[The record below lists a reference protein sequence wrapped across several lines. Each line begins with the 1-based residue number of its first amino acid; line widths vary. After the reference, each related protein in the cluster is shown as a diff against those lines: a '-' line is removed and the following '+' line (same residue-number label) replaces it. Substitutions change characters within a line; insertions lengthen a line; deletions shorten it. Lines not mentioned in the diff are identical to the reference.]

1 MVSVLLSVVSANS
14 MHGICARLL
23 ARLSQRL
30 AFDFSVTISAAVA
43 TASISAV
50 AGFFSVS
57 VSLPAP
63 MMYEAAVT
71 IAEVALVVKRMS
83 TIHCAVDILLWV
95 LQLRVNILQIGRRGQ
110 LFVGADDFQK
120 TAHVLSRLR
129 LDLSVLRQVRPA
141 SES

>member
-1 MVSVLLSVVSANS
+1 MVSVLLSALPANS
-14 MHGICARLL
+14 MHGTCARLL

-43 TASISAV
+43 
-50 AGFFSVS
+50 GFFSVS

-71 IAEVALVVKRMS
+71 IAMS
-83 TIHCAVDILLWV
+83 TIHCAVDILLWI

-110 LFVGADDFQK
+110 LLVGADDFQK